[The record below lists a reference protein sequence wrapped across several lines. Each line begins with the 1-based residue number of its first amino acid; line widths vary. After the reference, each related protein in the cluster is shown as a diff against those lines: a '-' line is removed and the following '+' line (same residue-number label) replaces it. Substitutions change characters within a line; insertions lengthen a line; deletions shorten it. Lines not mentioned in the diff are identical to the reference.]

1 MTLPKRYDPR
11 NSEPEIARWW
21 QEDGVYDF
29 DSDRDAPIFSIDTP
43 PPTVSGN
50 LHMGHVYSYSHA
62 DFFARYRR
70 MRGDNVYYPM
80 GFDDNGLP
88 TERLVEK
95 HHGIHGLDSDRR
107 TFIRLCLAA
116 GEEAAHDYR
125 RLWESLGLSVDW
137 RYTYRTIDARSQR
150 LAQWSFI
157 DLHRKGLVYRQEAPA
172 IWCPTCR
179 TAIAQAEVDDLERD
193 STFYTLA
200 FRLVDDE
207 TLPIATTRPELLPA
221 CVAIFIHPG
230 DSRAAALLGRQARVP
245 LFGQSVPILADPAAD
260 PQKGT
265 GIVMCC
271 TYGDTT
277 DVAWQRIHELP
288 VIQAIGPDGRMLSP
302 AGVYAGLSVQEARL
316 AIISAIE
323 QKGDLIA
330 QEPLSQTIRVHE
342 RCDTPVEYI
351 MTRQWFVR
359 ILEHKQAFLDAGE
372 RIEWRPAH
380 MKNRYRQWVENL
392 AWDWCISRRRQF
404 GVPFPLWHCLKCGEV
419 LLADEA
425 ELPVN
430 PLERA
435 PDSHCPAC
443 GSVEFEPETDVM
455 DTWATSSLSPQIA
468 GGHFDDPPLYER
480 IRTFSLRPQAHEIIR
495 TWAFYT
501 IIKSHLH
508 FGKIPWETAAISGW
522 ALSPGGAAKISK
534 SRGGGPMSPESAISE
549 FSADAVRYWAAS
561 TSLGKDAMIDE
572 ERIQAG
578 QKLVTKLWNVAGF
591 CSRFLDGYAPPLPE
605 SPLPALTLADRWI
618 LQRTSALGDRLA
630 ELWDLY
636 DYANARSELEHF
648 FWRDLADNYLEMA
661 KQRLYAGGEAAEGAR
676 FTLHTVL
683 LATLKFFAPLLPFV
697 TEVIY
702 HGLCDPAS
710 SIHRSRWPAPDPR
723 LPRTDEDALSAGEA
737 LIDIATAVRRYKS
750 ERNMGLSAELQEL
763 LIVSDD
769 ARLVEILTDGEADLQ
784 SITRANRISV
794 GMTPGQRV
802 ELAPVN
808 DGLRFGVR
816 V

>member
-1 MTLPKRYDPR
+1 MTLPKRYDPHI
-11 NSEPEIARWW
+11 SEPEIADWW
-21 QEDGVYDF
+21 QENGVYDF
-29 DSDRDAPIFSIDTP
+29 DRSGDAPIFSIDTP

-95 HHGIHGLDSDRR
+95 RHGIHGLDSDRR
-107 TFIRLCLAA
+107 TFIELCLAA
-116 GEEAAHDYR
+116 GEEAAGSYR

-157 DLHRKGLVYRQEAPA
+157 DLYRQGLVYRREAPA
-172 IWCPTCR
+172 IWCPACR
-179 TAIAQAEVDDLERD
+179 TAIAQADVDDLERD

-200 FRLVDDE
+200 FRLEDNE

-221 CVAIFIHPG
+221 CVAIFIHPSDKRTAG
-230 DSRAAALLGRQARVP
+230 LLGRQARVP

-277 DVAWQRIHELP
+277 DVAWQRIHQLP
-288 VIQAIGPDGRMLSP
+288 IIQAIGPDGRMLSP
-302 AGVYAGLSVQEARL
+302 AGAYAGLAVEDARRD
-316 AIISAIE
+316 IISAIE
-323 QKGDLIA
+323 QAGDLLERA
-330 QEPLSQTIRVHE
+330 PVSQTVRVHE

-351 MTRQWFVR
+351 LTRQWFVR
-359 ILEHKQAFLDAGE
+359 LLEHKQAFLEAGE

-404 GVPFPLWHCLKCGEV
+404 GVPFPLWHCGKCGEV
-419 LLADEA
+419 LLADETD
-425 ELPVN
+425 LPVN
-430 PLERA
+430 PMEQA
-435 PDSHCPAC
+435 PAQRCPSC
-443 GSVEFEPETDVM
+443 GAADFEPETDVM
-455 DTWATSSLSPQIA
+455 DTWATSSMSPQIA
-468 GGHFDDPPLYER
+468 GGCFDDPSLYER
-480 IRTFSLRPQAHEIIR
+480 LDTFSLRPQAHEIIR

-501 IIKSHLH
+501 IVKSHFH

-522 ALSPGGAAKISK
+522 ALSPSGAAKISK
-534 SRGGGPMSPESAISE
+534 SRGGGPVSPESAIAE
-549 FSADAVRYWAAS
+549 FSADAVRYWAAN
-561 TSLGKDAMIDE
+561 TSLGKDATIDE

-591 CSRFLDGYAPPLPE
+591 CGRFLEGYTPPPPGEPLPT
-605 SPLPALTLADRWI
+605 LTLADQWI
-618 LQRTSALGDRLA
+618 LQRTSTLGSRLT
-630 ELWDLY
+630 ELWDLF
-636 DYANARSELEHF
+636 DYANARSELEQF

-661 KQRLYAGGEAAEGAR
+661 KQRLYAGGEPAEGAR
-676 FTLHTVL
+676 FTLYAVL
-683 LATLKFFAPLLPFV
+683 LATLQYFAPLLPFV
-697 TEVIY
+697 TEAIY
-702 HGLCDPAS
+702 RGLYDAER
-710 SIHRSRWPAPDPR
+710 SIHRSMWPTPDPR
-723 LPRTDEDALSAGEA
+723 LPANGEDLLSAGEA
-737 LIDIATAVRRYKS
+737 LLDIATAVRRYKS
-750 ERNMGLSAELQEL
+750 ERNMALSAELKEL
-763 LIVSDD
+763 QIVAGDPRF
-769 ARLVEILTDGEADLQ
+769 AEILRDGEADLQ
-784 SITRANRISV
+784 SITRANRITLSAAPDLDLESLPV
-794 GMTPGQRV
+794 HALLQLRV
-802 ELAPVN
+802 RA
-808 DGLRFGVR
+808 
-816 V
+816 